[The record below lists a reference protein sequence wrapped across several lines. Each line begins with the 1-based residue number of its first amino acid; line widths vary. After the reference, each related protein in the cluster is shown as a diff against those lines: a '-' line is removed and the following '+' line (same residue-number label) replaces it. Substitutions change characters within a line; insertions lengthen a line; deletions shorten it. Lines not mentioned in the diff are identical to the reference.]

1 MGVYTFNCPE
11 CRSRFDSESSVQWS
25 VDQTATVA
33 CQVGKRP
40 KCTVYCVGEVVTT
53 AQTSQPATSATPTIS
68 LDDAPPANQRVAY
81 LEVQTIDG
89 GIGRL
94 LIGEGLIQT
103 YGRKSDFDVCD
114 HPVDTEDRKMSRVHF
129 QIESRMHN
137 RQPSYIISDM
147 GSIHGTRVMRQVGG
161 NTNTIQLYVNKDN
174 KQEHDGV
181 CLEQNDLIIA
191 GNTMLRFGVDLLAAP
206 VITPDTSAPPEKF
219 DPNRTTV
226 F

>member
-11 CRSRFDSESSVQWS
+11 CRNRFDSESPGAWS

-40 KCTVYCVGEVVTT
+40 KCTVYCVGEVTT
-53 AQTSQPATSATPTIS
+53 AAQPQAAMSATPTIS
-68 LDDAPPANQRVAY
+68 LDDSPSINQRIAY
-81 LEVQTIDG
+81 LEVQTVDG
-89 GIGRL
+89 GISRL
-94 LIGEGLIQT
+94 PIGEGLIQT

-114 HPVDTEDRKMSRVHF
+114 YPVDTEDRKMSRVHF

-137 RQPSYIISDM
+137 RQPSYILSDM
-147 GSIHGTRVMRQVGG
+147 GSIHGTRVVRQVGS
-161 NTNTIQLYVNKDN
+161 NTNTVQLYVNKDN

-181 CLEQNDLIIA
+181 CLESNDLIMA
-191 GNTMLRFGVDLLAAP
+191 GNTILRFGVELLSSP
-206 VITPDTSAPPEKF
+206 VVTPDTNATPDQF